1 MYTYYVKYTYVVRV
15 EERGGKA
22 MEKNPARNSDIK
34 RGKIMIKMRIMMRKE
49 TQIGPKTKCCH
60 ANF

>member
-1 MYTYYVKYTYVVRV
+1 
-15 EERGGKA
+15 

-34 RGKIMIKMRIMMRKE
+34 RCKIMIKMRIMMRKE